1 MLGLLLTFFLLNA
14 TNPEDEGL
22 IGFFTSAIPETI
34 GARSD
39 VKDLA
44 KKMYKKKFRDNNYYS
59 NSTGLKYELE
69 SYFETNLELKTGF
82 AFENIKLLLNSELA
96 DAELM
101 YSALDNKVNLR
112 LYKDFK
118 NSMAFGISNER
129 SVGVGEELFLLNLF
143 YKF

>member
-1 MLGLLLTFFLLNA
+1 MFTILFALCFLSAANL
-14 TNPEDEGL
+14 EQDGF
-22 IGFFTSAIPETI
+22 IGFFTSSIPDTVES
-34 GARSD
+34 GSS

-44 KKMYKKKFRDNNYYS
+44 KKMYKKKFRDNNA
-59 NSTGLKYELE
+59 NSVGLKYDLE

-82 AFENIKLLLNSELA
+82 AFENIKLLLNSNLA
-96 DAELM
+96 EAELM
-101 YSALDNKVNLR
+101 YSALDNKINLR

-129 SVGVGEELFLLNLF
+129 SVGVGDDLFLFNLF